1 MNNLS
6 LSREKKL
13 ETALVLVVGL
23 LVLHVIFK
31 YESFLLAAQI
41 IGALCILSEHVL
53 TLVAWGWTKLAL
65 ALGYINGIILL
76 TLIFFLVLCPV
87 AFLYRFKNKDPLQ
100 LKKKSSGSYF
110 ITRNHTYTAQ
120 DLEKLW

>member
-1 MNNLS
+1 MNNLH

-31 YESFLLAAQI
+31 HEGFLLAAQI

-53 TLVAWGWTKLAL
+53 TLIAWAWTKLAL

-76 TLIFFLVLCPV
+76 TLIFFLILCPV

-100 LKKKSSGSYF
+100 LKKKLSGSYF

-120 DLEKLW
+120 DLEKMW